1 MTWPSVS
8 PDLNPIEH
16 LWDELGRRVRA
27 RPVQPQN
34 LQQLEVALNQEWA
47 RIPQNVVRR
56 YVHILLSR
64 CDAVIAAVV
73 GHTRF

>member
-1 MTWPSVS
+1 MPWHSVS

-16 LWDELGRRVRA
+16 LLNELGRRVRD

-47 RIPQNVVRR
+47 RIP
-56 YVHILLSR
+56 
-64 CDAVIAAVV
+64 
-73 GHTRF
+73 